1 MNQSALISIIIG
13 GTVAKQVQPLSL
25 PDASSVNIQMQG
37 LLFASIQA
45 SMHPPMPDTACHNH
59 IILTF
64 SKCCSSHLRPGALTC
79 IESHDCVLFPQLDRN
94 SVTGLTAVSARTIS
108 WGFVDAS
115 LLLAAIHTCTHPPMP
130 NAAFHNQFFG
140 VFSKVQLI
148 TSALICIEFHDSVS
162 FPQLDCNSAT
172 GLTAVSARNIWCGFV
187 DVRLI
192 TRCNTDL

>member
-94 SVTGLTAVSARTIS
+94 SVTVLIAV
-108 WGFVDAS
+108 
-115 LLLAAIHTCTHPPMP
+115 CTHHLMRIC
-130 NAAFHNQFFG
+130 G
-140 VFSKVQLI
+140 CKLI
-148 TSALICIEFHDSVS
+148 TC
-162 FPQLDCNSAT
+162 
-172 GLTAVSARNIWCGFV
+172 
-187 DVRLI
+187 
-192 TRCNTDL
+192 CNTDLYTPSHAQCSISQSIFWGVFQSTADHICTDLH

>member
-108 WGFVDAS
+108 
-115 LLLAAIHTCTHPPMP
+115 
-130 NAAFHNQFFG
+130 
-140 VFSKVQLI
+140 
-148 TSALICIEFHDSVS
+148 
-162 FPQLDCNSAT
+162 
-172 GLTAVSARNIWCGFV
+172 
-187 DVRLI
+187 
-192 TRCNTDL
+192 

>member
-59 IILTF
+59 IILKF

-115 LLLAAIHTCTHPPMP
+115 LLLAAIHTCTHPPPMP
-130 NAAFHNQFFG
+130 NAAIYNIYFWFFQSTAHHICSQVHWFALSPMFLYHFH
-140 VFSKVQLI
+140 S
-148 TSALICIEFHDSVS
+148 
-162 FPQLDCNSAT
+162 
-172 GLTAVSARNIWCGFV
+172 LTATMPLG
-187 DVRLI
+187 
-192 TRCNTDL
+192 